1 MNYFNMI
8 IPKNIT
14 FLEVNMNNSSL
25 NVCVSVVNPQIRFG
39 EAEKDMW
46 PPKTFLGFL
55 TNSNTVFS
63 FISPKAMNV
72 YSITLGGPAPWGFR
86 LQGGKDFSMP
96 LTVSRVRTSGESF
109 CNFLHLWSLRSLHSS
124 WRFAWRIILQSRL
137 CLLKLVCKT
146 LGPSGSLLAMA
157 PVCNVMAPMCY
168 PPICTIRGLCINS
181 MNCHKDV
188 LPFVFQCFKLAML
201 GH

>member
-8 IPKNIT
+8 IPKNVT

-25 NVCVSVVNPQIRFG
+25 NVCVSVVNPQIRFD
-39 EAEKDMW
+39 EAERDMW

-63 FISPKAMNV
+63 FFSPKAMNV
-72 YSITLGGPAPWGFR
+72 YSITLSGPAPWGFR

-109 CNFLHLWSLRSLHSS
+109 CNFLHL
-124 WRFAWRIILQSRL
+124 
-137 CLLKLVCKT
+137 
-146 LGPSGSLLAMA
+146 
-157 PVCNVMAPMCY
+157 
-168 PPICTIRGLCINS
+168 
-181 MNCHKDV
+181 
-188 LPFVFQCFKLAML
+188 
-201 GH
+201 